1 MRDGSMIIATNG
13 SSFLIH
19 LKTSLTQFHRNF
31 KLVALVKKMDRTPRK
46 KVDQDPPQNKVHQNP
61 PQNKVRQNPP
71 QNKVH
76 QNPLQEKDPLR
87 KEEMNPLRKEEMNP
101 LRKEEN
107 PLKKE
112 KIP

>member
-46 KVDQDPPQNKVHQNP
+46 KVDQNPQDKVHL

-76 QNPLQEKDPLR
+76 QNPLQEKDPNPQNRLDQNPQTR
-87 KEEMNPLRKEEMNP
+87 LDQNPLRKEEKNP
-101 LRKEEN
+101 
-107 PLKKE
+107 P
-112 KIP
+112 

>member
-31 KLVALVKKMDRTPRK
+31 KLVELVKKMDRIPSK
-46 KVDQDPPQNKVHQNP
+46 KVDQNPQDKVDLLQNKVHL

-76 QNPLQEKDPLR
+76 QNPLQEKDP
-87 KEEMNPLRKEEMNP
+87 NPQNRLDQNLQTR
-101 LRKEEN
+101 LDQN
-107 PLKKE
+107 PLKK
-112 KIP
+112 